1 MLNQTTTQIR
11 PCTPDDAPLL
21 SEISISTFYEAYAHN
36 NDAAVMQSHTAQ
48 KFNPQQISLELQ
60 DANNQYYL
68 AYSEG
73 IAVGYLKLNLSNAA
87 NGLEIARIYARQT
100 HWGRGVGQALLQ
112 QAITV
117 AQTNRIPYIWLGVW
131 QQNPRAI
138 SFYQKMGF
146 VITGTMPYYMGDET
160 QTDWIMKLKI

>member
-1 MLNQTTTQIR
+1 
-11 PCTPDDAPLL
+11 
-21 SEISISTFYEAYAHN
+21 
-36 NDAAVMQSHTAQ
+36 
-48 KFNPQQISLELQ
+48 LQ

-73 IAVGYLKLNLSNAA
+73 IAVGYLKLNLSDAA

-146 VITGTMPYYMGDET
+146 AIIGTMPYYMGDEA
-160 QTDWIMKLKI
+160 QTDWIMKLKA

>member
-1 MLNQTTTQIR
+1 
-11 PCTPDDAPLL
+11 
-21 SEISISTFYEAYAHN
+21 
-36 NDAAVMQSHTAQ
+36 MQSHTAQ

-68 AYSEG
+68 AYNEG
-73 IAVGYLKLNLSNAA
+73 IAVGYLKLNLNDAA

-100 HWGRGVGQALLQ
+100 HWGRGVGQVLLQ

-146 VITGTMPYYMGDET
+146 VIIGTMPYYMGDEA
-160 QTDWIMKLKI
+160 QTDWIMKLKV

>member
-1 MLNQTTTQIR
+1 
-11 PCTPDDAPLL
+11 
-21 SEISISTFYEAYAHN
+21 
-36 NDAAVMQSHTAQ
+36 MQSHTAQ
-48 KFNPQQISLELQ
+48 KFNQQQISLELQ
-60 DANNQYYL
+60 DANSQYHL
-68 AYSEG
+68 AHNEG
-73 IAVGYLKLNLSNAA
+73 VAVGYLKLNLSDAA

-117 AQTNRIPYIWLGVW
+117 AQTNCISYIWLGVW

-146 VITGTMPYYMGDET
+146 VITGTIPYYMGDEA

>member
-1 MLNQTTTQIR
+1 MRFVNHHQHRVGLVQRAERFAARQTIATIT
-11 PCTPDDAPLL
+11 DDAPLL

-68 AYSEG
+68 AYNEG
-73 IAVGYLKLNLSNAA
+73 NAVGYLKLNLSDAA

-100 HWGRGVGQALLQ
+100 HWGRGVGQAL
-112 QAITV
+112 
-117 AQTNRIPYIWLGVW
+117 
-131 QQNPRAI
+131 
-138 SFYQKMGF
+138 
-146 VITGTMPYYMGDET
+146 
-160 QTDWIMKLKI
+160 